1 MAWSGGPWFFFG
13 KPFILQKWS
22 PDFIPKRE
30 DFASIP
36 LWIKI
41 KNLPLSCWTPE
52 GISKIASCVGIPLA
66 VDALTAAKTRLTFA
80 RVCVQVSCSNPLPD
94 EIYISVDGK
103 ITPLSVLYDWKPS
116 PCSFCGSIYH
126 SPDQCSKNPNP
137 QPPPT
142 LSQRARGR
150 SSSRKPKQS
159 QPPPTA
165 ILKKP
170 LLPPSTISHD
180 PPMLPSN
187 ASCSSLQ
194 IPNLNS
200 PPGDLGLV
208 DIPPPSVGQ
217 PQPILP
223 PPTLLPINNKFDLLS
238 AHAEETPES
247 DPDLQNSSLQTT
259 IPTNT
264 TLQTSS
270 TTLPHP
276 TSSSLIPSVLLDD
289 PSPQIHQKDS
299 SATPFENSP
308 STSNS
313 SFSTGSIKEIPSPKN
328 TRSKNAK
335 KAGNSKSK
343 HK

>member
-22 PDFIPKRE
+22 PDFIPRRE
-30 DFASIP
+30 DFATIP

-94 EIYISVDGK
+94 EIFIYVDGK
-103 ITPLSVLYDWKPS
+103 ITPLSVLYDWNPS

-126 SPDQCSKNPNP
+126 SPEQCSKNPNP
-137 QPPPT
+137 QPPPAQT
-142 LSQRARGR
+142 QRARGC
-150 SSSRKPKQS
+150 SSSRKPKKS
-159 QPPPTA
+159 QPPPTS

-170 LLPPSTISHD
+170 PLPPSTTSYD
-180 PPMLPSN
+180 PPVLPTN

-208 DIPPPSVGQ
+208 DIPPPSIGQ
-217 PQPILP
+217 TQPVLP
-223 PPTLLPINNKFDLLS
+223 PPVLLPINNKFDLLS
-238 AHAEETPES
+238 AHADDSPEPK
-247 DPDLQNSSLQTT
+247 PDLPNSPLQTT
-259 IPTNT
+259 IPTNSP
-264 TLQTSS
+264 LQTNS
-270 TTLPHP
+270 TTHPQP
-276 TSSSLIPSVLLDD
+276 TSSSPNPIVLLGDQ
-289 PSPQIHQKDS
+289 SSQIPQKAS
-299 SATPFENSP
+299 SALPSENSP
-308 STSNS
+308 TTSNS
-313 SFSTGSIKEIPSPKN
+313 SFSTGSVKEIPSPKN